1 VLDIGGRQGTC
12 IAGYLSPGI
21 SLILILAVIL
31 VVPAVIVW
39 YANRTP
45 IPQTKVRSTNIKI
58 VIAIF
63 LVFLFDLG
71 FAVWLGGQVLSCLP
85 LYEPGRVMLP
95 VVVQPVEKSDTN
107 AALSLHSLKQVEAGD
122 LQPFASRVNP
132 SALWR
137 AVW

>member
-1 VLDIGGRQGTC
+1 VLGIGGRQGTC

-45 IPQTKVRSTNIKI
+45 IPQTKVKSTNIKI

-71 FAVWLGGQVLSCLP
+71 LAVWLGGQVLSCLP
-85 LYEPGRVMLP
+85 LYEPGRVAHAVIVPTGL
-95 VVVQPVEKSDTN
+95 VES
-107 AALSLHSLKQVEAGD
+107 VGD
-122 LQPFASRVNP
+122 VYQGKYRSMSARVNP
-132 SALWR
+132 SAPWR
-137 AVW
+137 AVY